1 MIKRL
6 RDKETLNQHKISDHE
21 KEEYQFD
28 ICDEKF
34 DATERLKQHKRACHE
49 CRKYPCDHC
58 NYEATIKENLNTHS
72 QYEHKNK
79 SKIKICM

>member
-1 MIKRL
+1 MRK
-6 RDKETLNQHKISDHE
+6 KN
-21 KEEYQFD
+21 

-79 SKIKICM
+79 SKNKNLYVNKRKKVISTTS